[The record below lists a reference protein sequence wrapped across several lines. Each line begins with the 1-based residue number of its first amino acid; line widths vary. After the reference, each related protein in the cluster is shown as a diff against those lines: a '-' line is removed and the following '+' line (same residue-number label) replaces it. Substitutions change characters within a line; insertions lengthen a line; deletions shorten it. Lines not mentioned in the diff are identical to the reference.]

1 MADTDDAILSAPV
14 AAVASNLGVE
24 YVISFRFGGSGMG
37 KKEKNLPS
45 PVAVR
50 LIFVVGNE

>member
-24 YVISFRFGGSGMG
+24 YVISFRFGGSGMRG
-37 KKEKNLPS
+37 KERKQYSLPGS
-45 PVAVR
+45 C
-50 LIFVVGNE
+50 